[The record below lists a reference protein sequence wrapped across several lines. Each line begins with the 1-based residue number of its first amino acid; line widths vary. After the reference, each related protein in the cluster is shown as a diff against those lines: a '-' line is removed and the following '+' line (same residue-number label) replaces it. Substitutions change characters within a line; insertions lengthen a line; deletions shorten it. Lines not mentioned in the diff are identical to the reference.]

1 MNKRFVF
8 LFAMFASNLVNAQWF
23 QQVSGTT
30 ANLNSVYFINDST
43 GFAVGDSGV
52 ILKTSDGGLNWL
64 SQNIGTSIYLNS
76 VFFTDQN
83 TGYTAGGLPSLYQTS
98 DAGTT
103 WSPLVIPITGAL
115 KSIYFINPDTGVVV
129 GQPGQF
135 GSLPNILIT
144 NDGGVNWSSQQVG
157 GNLTSVCF
165 SNNDTAYAVGW
176 GSTIINSVNNGNTWS
191 VVSAGTSPAIY
202 NSISFADNNN
212 GCIVGYDN
220 NVSCSC
226 GQILTTTDGGLT
238 WTILSSTYFLYFSCV
253 TFADNSTGY
262 IVGYDYNLSLSLIFK
277 TIDGGATWTSQNAS
291 FNKVLNSVF
300 FTNANTGY
308 AVGNDGLIIKTTN
321 GGLIGLDEINNSKKD
336 YYAYPNPANKFLTIE
351 SPERDIKYKV
361 SIINLLGI
369 ELLHNDS
376 ENGKSHLD
384 ISNLP
389 SGLYFVK
396 LISRNSV
403 KVKTIIKE

>member
-1 MNKRFVF
+1 MKKRFVF
-8 LFAMFASNLVNAQWF
+8 LFVMFASNLVNAQWF

-43 GFAVGDSGV
+43 GFVVGDSGV
-52 ILKTSDGGLNWL
+52 ILKTNNGGLNWL
-64 SQNIGTSIYLNS
+64 SQNIGTSIYLFS

-83 TGYTAGGLPSLYQTS
+83 TGYTAGPSLFKTT

-103 WSPLVIPITGAL
+103 WSPVVTPATGHL

-135 GSLPNILIT
+135 YSLPNILVT
-144 NDGGVNWSSQQVG
+144 NDGGVNWASQQVG

-165 SNNDTAYAVGW
+165 SNNISVYAVGW
-176 GSTIINSVNNGNTWS
+176 GSTIINSVNSGNTWS

-212 GCIVGYDN
+212 GCVVGYDN
-220 NVSCSC
+220 NVSCAC

-238 WTILSSTYFLYFSCV
+238 WTILSSTYFLYYSCV
-253 TFADNSTGY
+253 TFVNNNTGY
-262 IVGYDYNLSLSLIFK
+262 VVGYDYNLSSSLILK
-277 TIDGGATWTSQNAS
+277 TIDGGTTWISQNPS

-300 FTNANTGY
+300 FTDANTGY
-308 AVGNDGLIIKTTN
+308 AVGNGGIIIKTIN
-321 GGLIGLDEINNSKKD
+321 GGLIGVAEINIGNKD
-336 YYAYPNPANKFLTIE
+336 FYTYPNPTNKVINIE
-351 SPERDIKYKV
+351 TQETNTKYTV
-361 SIINLLGI
+361 CILNMYGF
-369 ELLHNDS
+369 ELLKQQVES
-376 ENGKSHLD
+376 SKSHLD
-384 ISNLP
+384 LSNLP
-389 SGLYFVK
+389 NGLYFVK
-396 LISRNSV
+396 IISNNSF